1 MGRRLY
7 PKLAEGNYK
16 MGRQRQLT
24 FNNLRDPNFRSKR
37 SEARSYGLIDG
48 VKVDLRTQGGE
59 AQTLAAA
66 QALSRNGFSESTDA
80 LPISETS
87 LGVLEGIGCTV
98 MANAEEYGEY
108 SLLTDEGDS
117 VANPNIEVNLAK
129 KRNEQ
134 ILATDMFPNSSDP
147 FYEMDAKPSR
157 KVELIRKQSDSIL
170 VQQGYIKLAADIS
183 ILNTQ
188 TSTKILKYFK

>member
-1 MGRRLY
+1 MA
-7 PKLAEGNYK
+7 K
-16 MGRQRQLT
+16 QLT
-24 FNNLRDPNFRSKR
+24 FDNLKDPNFKSER
-37 SEARSYGLIDG
+37 SEATSYRLIDG
-48 VKVDLRTQGGE
+48 VKVDSRTQSGD

-66 QALSRNGFSESTDA
+66 QTLSRNGFGESTDA

-87 LGVLEGIGCTV
+87 LGVLEAIGCTV
-98 MANAEEYGEY
+98 MVNAEEYGDY
-108 SLLTDEGDS
+108 SLLTGEDNS
-117 VANPNIEVNLAK
+117 VANPNIAVDLTN

-134 ILATDMFPNSSDP
+134 ILATPMFPNSSDP

-157 KVELIRKQSDSIL
+157 KVELIRKQSDSTL

-183 ILNTQ
+183 TLNTQ

>member
-1 MGRRLY
+1 MA
-7 PKLAEGNYK
+7 K
-16 MGRQRQLT
+16 QLT
-24 FNNLRDPNFRSKR
+24 FDNLKDPSFKSKR
-37 SEARSYGLIDG
+37 SEATSYRLIDG

-80 LPISETS
+80 LSINETS

-108 SLLTDEGDS
+108 SLLTDEDDS
-117 VANPNIEVNLAK
+117 VANPNIEVDLAN

-134 ILATDMFPNSSDP
+134 ILATGMFPNSSDP

-157 KVELIRKQSDSIL
+157 KVELIRKQSDSTL

-183 ILNTQ
+183 TLNTQ

>member
-1 MGRRLY
+1 MG
-7 PKLAEGNYK
+7 K
-16 MGRQRQLT
+16 QLT
-24 FNNLRDPNFRSKR
+24 FDKLKDSSYRSKR
-37 SEARSYGLIDG
+37 NEARSKYRVVNGIR
-48 VKVDLRTQGGE
+48 VDPKTQGDE
-59 AQTLAAA
+59 FKTLKAAQT
-66 QALSRNGFSESTDA
+66 LSRNGFSESTDA
-80 LPISETS
+80 LSINETS

-108 SLLTDEGDS
+108 SLLTDEDDS
-117 VANPNIEVNLAK
+117 VANPNIEVDLAN

-134 ILATDMFPNSSDP
+134 ILATGMFPNSSDP

-183 ILNTQ
+183 TLNTQ
-188 TSTKILKYFK
+188 TSTKRLKYFK